1 MQRCNLRSVRAGM
14 QTSVYRGFIS
24 GNQLKIAACVLMLI
38 DHIGMILFPDITAL
52 RIIGRLS
59 MPLFA
64 FTFAEGCFYTR
75 NKLRHFLLILL
86 IGLCSSAVMSFAYQ
100 RVYGNILITF
110 ALSSLIIYSIH
121 YLKVCCFSKRRSG
134 IALSAVA
141 LVASVALAVGVC
153 CFSGADIDYGIAGV
167 LLPVTVR
174 LLDFRS
180 YGAEGLLAEI
190 YCAATVFLLF
200 FIGLIVV
207 SVTNGILQFFCLF
220 SIIPLLF
227 YSGKRGKYK
236 LKYLFYTFYPLHL
249 AILAAVFLILNPDYL
264 NSIL

>member
-1 MQRCNLRSVRAGM
+1 MLLYAQQAQAFSAHTADWAVFKRSNVLCIPEVVRQHSHNFCAVLAHNLFNTLFKGLLFFKEPQGYCLKCGRAC
-14 QTSVYRGFIS
+14 RICC
-24 GNQLKIAACVLMLI
+24 AC
-38 DHIGMILFPDITAL
+38 G
-52 RIIGRLS
+52 GRL
-59 MPLFA
+59 L
-64 FTFAEGCFYTR
+64 
-75 NKLRHFLLILL
+75 
-86 IGLCSSAVMSFAYQ
+86 
-100 RVYGNILITF
+100 
-110 ALSSLIIYSIH
+110 
-121 YLKVCCFSKRRSG
+121 
-134 IALSAVA
+134 
-141 LVASVALAVGVC
+141 
-153 CFSGADIDYGIAGV
+153 FSGADIDYGIAGV

-249 AILAAVFLILNPDYL
+249 AILAAIFLILNPDYL